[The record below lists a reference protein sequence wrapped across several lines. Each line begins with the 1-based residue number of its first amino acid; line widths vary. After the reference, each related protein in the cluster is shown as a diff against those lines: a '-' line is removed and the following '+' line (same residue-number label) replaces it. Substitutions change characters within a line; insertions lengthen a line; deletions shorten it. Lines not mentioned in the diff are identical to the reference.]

1 MQAPDG
7 SAAPLRQSL
16 HQAMSMDSRP
26 GARIILLEIG
36 LRHVLDVACSV
47 VRHRHLPGNAELQQ
61 RVVVTA
67 LKHVHVTSLPPVLR
81 PHGRADVR
89 QEQCRSIRTEQ
100 MSSRREPESAESAVV
115 AQRRRTS

>member
-47 VRHRHLPGNAELQQ
+47 VRHRHLPGNAELHAT
-61 RVVVTA
+61 R
-67 LKHVHVTSLPPVLR
+67 
-81 PHGRADVR
+81 GRDGS
-89 QEQCRSIRTEQ
+89 ETRSRHKPASGSAAAR
-100 MSSRREPESAESAVV
+100 SSGCAAGAMPQHSN
-115 AQRRRTS
+115 